1 MRIALL
7 LLAVGP
13 VWAQFTPKEADFTVK
28 DYRFSD
34 GRTLP
39 EVKLHYRTLGT
50 LRGNNA
56 VLILHGTGGTGK
68 QFVSEQ
74 FATVFGA
81 GELLDA
87 SKYFIILPDGVG
99 HGGST
104 KPSDG
109 LKLDF
114 PHYGYGDMVALQ
126 YRLVTE
132 GLGVRHLRLVMGT
145 SMGGM
150 QTWMWGERYPDFMD
164 ALMPLASEPVQISG
178 RNRYFRR
185 MMIDPLRENP
195 ERGLRTALYVLMIM
209 GSSPLQLQ
217 KEAPTREQADK
228 LFDEA
233 LAKRVAAA
241 NGVDLLYQ
249 VEASNDYDPAPQL
262 EKIRAPLL
270 AVNSA
275 DDEVNPPELGIMERE
290 IKRVPRGRYVLIP
303 IGDQTRGHGTHSLPK
318 VWGRYLAES
327 LEESTAR

>member
-7 LLAVGP
+7 LLTLGTGC
-13 VWAQFTPKEADFTVK
+13 AQLTPKEADFVVK

-74 FATVFGA
+74 FAPVFGA

-99 HGGST
+99 HGDST
-104 KPSDG
+104 KPSNG

-132 GLGVRHLRLVMGT
+132 RLGIPHLVVGTGT
-145 SMGGM
+145 STG
-150 QTWMWGERYPDFMD
+150 
-164 ALMPLASEPVQISG
+164 
-178 RNRYFRR
+178 
-185 MMIDPLRENP
+185 
-195 ERGLRTALYVLMIM
+195 
-209 GSSPLQLQ
+209 
-217 KEAPTREQADK
+217 
-228 LFDEA
+228 
-233 LAKRVAAA
+233 
-241 NGVDLLYQ
+241 GVDTCM
-249 VEASNDYDPAPQL
+249 AGAGNPAFT
-262 EKIRAPLL
+262 
-270 AVNSA
+270 
-275 DDEVNPPELGIMERE
+275 M
-290 IKRVPRGRYVLIP
+290 
-303 IGDQTRGHGTHSLPK
+303 
-318 VWGRYLAES
+318 
-327 LEESTAR
+327 

>member
-7 LLAVGP
+7 LLTLGTGWGQVE
-13 VWAQFTPKEADFTVK
+13 PKEADFVVK

-34 GRTLP
+34 GHTLP

-50 LRGNNA
+50 RAGNNA

-74 FATVFGA
+74 FAPVFGA

-150 QTWMWGERYPDFMD
+150 QTWMWGERYPEMPD
-164 ALMPLASEPVQISG
+164 ALMPIASQPMS
-178 RNRYFRR
+178 
-185 MMIDPLRENP
+185 
-195 ERGLRTALYVLMIM
+195 RTQF
-209 GSSPLQLQ
+209 SQ
-217 KEAPTREQADK
+217 
-228 LFDEA
+228 
-233 LAKRVAAA
+233 
-241 NGVDLLYQ
+241 
-249 VEASNDYDPAPQL
+249 
-262 EKIRAPLL
+262 
-270 AVNSA
+270 
-275 DDEVNPPELGIMERE
+275 
-290 IKRVPRGRYVLIP
+290 
-303 IGDQTRGHGTHSLPK
+303 PK
-318 VWGRYLAES
+318 
-327 LEESTAR
+327 